1 MEAHSAGTGF
11 AMDDVERISTSDR
24 KQQQNFMILPFAI
37 ESRSMLEKKHNV
49 MRMEALSLRM
59 TVEMGLSLD
68 IGTGR

>member
-11 AMDDVERISTSDR
+11 AMDDIERISTSDR

-59 TVEMGLSLD
+59 TVKMGLSLD

>member
-11 AMDDVERISTSDR
+11 AMDDIERISTSDR

-37 ESRSMLEKKHNV
+37 ESRSNV

-59 TVEMGLSLD
+59 TVKMGLSLD

>member
-1 MEAHSAGTGF
+1 
-11 AMDDVERISTSDR
+11 MDDVERISTSDR

-59 TVEMGLSLD
+59 TVKMGLSLD